1 MEDILKQYRELNLET
16 VVDFKK
22 FNQYVITHHS
32 TAIEG
37 STLTETETQL
47 LLDEGITPKGKPLL
61 HSLMVEDHY
70 KALLMVIGEAKKKA
84 PISLAFIQSINAC
97 VMKNTGN
104 LYNTPF
110 GPVDASKGEF
120 RKGNVR
126 AGNSYFVNFD
136 KVPRYTTT
144 LVERLQKQMKEV
156 SGDNEM
162 LELSFSAHFDLVTI
176 HPFYDG
182 NGRTSRLL
190 MNFLQQY
197 FGLPLAIVFK
207 EDKQEYFDALI
218 ATRKQEKMEPFYQ
231 FMHGQYKKLLL
242 SEIDNYV
249 NSGKLEPKRNKNKG
263 LSLFF

>member
-1 MEDILKQYRELNLET
+1 MKQYRELDLDT

-97 VMKNTGN
+97 VMKNT
-104 LYNTPF
+104 
-110 GPVDASKGEF
+110 S
-120 RKGNVR
+120 
-126 AGNSYFVNFD
+126 
-136 KVPRYTTT
+136 T

-242 SEIDNYV
+242 SEINNYV
-249 NSGKLEPKRNKNKG
+249 NSGKMEPKRNKNKG